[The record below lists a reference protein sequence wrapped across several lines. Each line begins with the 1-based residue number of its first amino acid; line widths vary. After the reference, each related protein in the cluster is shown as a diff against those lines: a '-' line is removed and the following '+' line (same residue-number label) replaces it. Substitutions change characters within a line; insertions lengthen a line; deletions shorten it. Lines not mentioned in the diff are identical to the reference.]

1 MKHPQHRF
9 ILSRIQSLRGRCYHT
24 PHANIN
30 SDAFVP
36 IDLVRLLNVAIHG
49 IDKTRDFL
57 NRNLRGVLYHGAPT
71 PQDIRSGHT
80 GPWFYPPEPV
90 LA

>member
-1 MKHPQHRF
+1 M
-9 ILSRIQSLRGRCYHT
+9 
-24 PHANIN
+24 
-30 SDAFVP
+30 P
-36 IDLVRLLNVAIHG
+36 IDLVRLMNVGVHG

-71 PQDIRSGHT
+71 PQDIRDGYT
-80 GPWFYPPEPV
+80 GTWFYPAEPA